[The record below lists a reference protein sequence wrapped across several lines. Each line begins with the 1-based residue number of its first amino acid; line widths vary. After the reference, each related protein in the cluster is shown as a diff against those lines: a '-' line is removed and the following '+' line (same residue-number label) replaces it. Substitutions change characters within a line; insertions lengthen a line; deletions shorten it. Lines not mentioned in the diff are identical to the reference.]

1 MMQLLIR
8 LVRPQRILEI
18 GTSIGYSTVSMANV
32 AKEYGCK
39 ITTNEYDEQSAKQAI
54 KNFKHAGVV
63 ELIEVI
69 IGDAKEIIPTLK

>member
-18 GTSIGYSTVSMANV
+18 GTSIGYSTVSMVNV
-32 AKEYGCK
+32 AKEYDGK
-39 ITTNEYDEQSAKQAI
+39 ITTIEYNEQLAKQAI
-54 KNFKHAGVV
+54 KNFKHAAVA

-69 IGDAKEIIPTLK
+69 IGMQRK